1 MKPRPQTK
9 VVYDMTI
16 IAEDGGEIKK
26 SFTVSYD
33 SEIYDDDKESTDL
46 IFINMRMAD
55 LKEIYGNNIL
65 LLTFDISRE
74 EHKLH

>member
-9 VVYDMTI
+9 VVYDLTI
-16 IAEDGGEIKK
+16 IVEDGGEIKK

-46 IFINMRMAD
+46 IFIKMRMAD